1 MATSGPQNQSLF
13 VCDSI
18 GCTSCPLNHPANPAQ
33 FADEMGR
40 VRALWKELG
49 ITPGRPT
56 LCRRGGQCTFG
67 TRGTFVHTPTVKTAT
82 ARRGATGGAAAP
94 GSAAAAAPAP
104 DMILP
109 PAVSRADRAVSFAA
123 LCAEVTKLAT
133 AVDEVGSSTLALAP
147 RGIRKNIVKHVTGA
161 ETAFHAALQDLCT
174 QMENYVAG
182 LSTDTE

>member
-13 VCDSI
+13 VCDAI

-67 TRGTFVHTPTVKTAT
+67 ARCTFVHTPTVKTAGS
-82 ARRGATGGAAAP
+82 ARGAAAAP
-94 GSAAAAAPAP
+94 GGAAAAAAPDAV
-104 DMILP
+104 LP
-109 PAVSRADRAVSFAA
+109 PAVSRADRAASFVA
-123 LCAEVTKLAT
+123 LCAEVTRLA
-133 AVDEVGSSTLALAP
+133 AVADEVGSETLTLAP

-182 LSTDTE
+182 LSTDPE

>member
-13 VCDSI
+13 VCDAI
-18 GCTSCPLNHPANPAQ
+18 GCTSCPLNHPANPTQ

-67 TRGTFVHTPTVKTAT
+67 ARCTFVHTPTVKTAGS
-82 ARRGATGGAAAP
+82 ARGAAAVP
-94 GSAAAAAPAP
+94 GSAAAAAAAAP

-123 LCAEVTKLAT
+123 LCAKVTKLAT
-133 AVDEVGSSTLALAP
+133 SVDEVGSSTLALAP

-174 QMENYVAG
+174 QMENYVTG
-182 LSTDTE
+182 LSTDAE